1 MNILITGASRGIG
14 FYTAVALASN
24 PDNHIFA
31 VSRDGNG
38 LSELNDTFKLKKLP
52 GKLTIFIGDIGSED
66 FLNSLKVKMER
77 EAVSLEVLVN
87 NAGYLKN
94 APFEELTISE
104 WRNVYEA
111 NLFGPVNLIKQLLP
125 FLKKGKLSGSSGFK
139 SHIVNIG
146 SIGGVQ
152 GSSKFKGLSA
162 YSSSKGALSVLTE
175 CLAEEFKEDLI
186 AVNCLALGSVQTEMF
201 SEAFPGFTAAKQP
214 EEMGTYIGKFA
225 MEGSMFFYGK
235 ILEVSIST
243 P

>member
-14 FYTAVALASN
+14 FYTAVALASD

-38 LSELNDTFKLKKLP
+38 LSELNDTFKLRKLP

-125 FLKKGKLSGSSGFK
+125 FLKGY
-139 SHIVNIG
+139 
-146 SIGGVQ
+146 
-152 GSSKFKGLSA
+152 A
-162 YSSSKGALSVLTE
+162 
-175 CLAEEFKEDLI
+175 
-186 AVNCLALGSVQTEMF
+186 
-201 SEAFPGFTAAKQP
+201 
-214 EEMGTYIGKFA
+214 
-225 MEGSMFFYGK
+225 
-235 ILEVSIST
+235 
-243 P
+243 